1 MVVNRVHHIGV
12 VVRRLEEACGFFRDT
27 LGLALLKED
36 RMEDQGVKGALLD
49 LGNSFLEL
57 LEPIVPDTGIAR
69 FLERRGEGLH
79 HVCLEV
85 ADIEATLADL
95 KAKGVPLV
103 DETPR
108 EGMVGTIAFLH
119 PNALQGVLAE
129 LVHAASAFA
138 HDGSPEPGRVQ
149 RLDHLVFAVTDAA
162 PPIDAWRQLFGLRAE
177 PSVRP
182 EGTHMELTFLPV
194 GDPDGDHMFLELVR
208 PTTDD
213 HRVARHIAELGEGMF
228 SLALEVDDIDAA
240 VRELRAKGGTIA
252 DAETGVLPKSR
263 VARIPRDS
271 AHGVAVQ
278 LIERE
283 RVGG

>member
-1 MVVNRVHHIGV
+1 MAVIRVHHIGV
-12 VVRRLEEACGFFRDT
+12 VVRSLEEACAFFRDT
-27 LGLALLKED
+27 LGLAVLKED

-49 LGNSFLEL
+49 VGNSFLEL

-95 KAKGVPLV
+95 KAKGVPLI

-108 EGMVGTIAFLH
+108 EGMVGTIAFVH
-119 PNALQGVLAE
+119 PSALQGVLAE
-129 LVHAASAFA
+129 LVHAANAFS
-138 HDGSPEPGRVQ
+138 HDGPTGSGRVQ
-149 RLDHLVFAVTDAA
+149 CLDHVVIAVKDAA
-162 PPIDAWRQLFGLRAE
+162 PVIDAWRRLFDLRAE
-177 PSVRP
+177 PSIRP

-213 HRVARHIAELGEGMF
+213 HRVARHIAEWGEGMF
-228 SLALEVDDIDAA
+228 SLAFEVDDLDAA

-252 DAETGVLPKSR
+252 DAEAGVLPKSR

-283 RVGG
+283 GS

>member
-12 VVRRLEEACGFFRDT
+12 VVRGLEEAYAFFRDT
-27 LGLALLKED
+27 LGLAILKED
-36 RMEDQGVKGALLD
+36 RMEDQGVRGALLD
-49 LGNSFLEL
+49 LGNGFLEL
-57 LEPIVPDTGIAR
+57 LEPIAPDTGIAR

-95 KAKGVPLV
+95 KAKGVRLV

-108 EGMVGTIAFLH
+108 EGMAGTIAFLH
-119 PNALQGVLAE
+119 PSALQGVLAE

-138 HDGSPEPGRVQ
+138 HDGPTGPGHVQ
-149 RLDHLVFAVTDAA
+149 RLDHLVFAVADSA
-162 PPIDAWRQLFGLRAE
+162 PAIDAWRQLFGLRAE

-194 GDPDGDHMFLELVR
+194 GDRDGDRTFLELVR

-213 HRVARHIAELGEGMF
+213 HRVARHIAKWGAGMF
-228 SLALEVDDIDAA
+228 SLALEVDDLDAA
-240 VRELRAKGGTIA
+240 VRELRAKDGTIG

-263 VARIPRDS
+263 IARIPRDS
-271 AHGVAVQ
+271 AHGVALQ

-283 RVGG
+283 RS

>member
-1 MVVNRVHHIGV
+1 MVVVNRVHHTGV
-12 VVRRLEEACGFFRDT
+12 VVRGLEEACAFYRDT
-27 LGLALLKED
+27 LGLAVLKED

-95 KAKGVPLV
+95 KAKGVPLI

-108 EGMVGTIAFLH
+108 EGMVGTIAFVH
-119 PNALQGVLAE
+119 PSALQGVLAE

-138 HDGSPEPGRVQ
+138 HDGPTCPGRVQ
-149 RLDHLVFAVTDAA
+149 RLDHIVFAVADSVPA
-162 PPIDAWRQLFGLRAE
+162 IDAWRQLFDLRAE
-177 PSVRP
+177 PPARP

-194 GDPDGDHMFLELVR
+194 GDPDGDHMFLELVQ

-213 HRVARHIAELGEGMF
+213 HRVARHIAEWGEGMF
-228 SLALEVDDIDAA
+228 SLAFEVDDLDAA

-252 DAETGVLPKSR
+252 DAETGLLPKSR

-283 RVGG
+283 RS